1 LGVSRKDSFLMSLP
15 DDVFE
20 WIGKAVRQSVELE
33 TLRIRNEYV
42 AERDLRNKEFEALK
56 IDIKESIE
64 TIIRGINVLKA
75 GIKDGKDGLDGK
87 DGKDGLDGKEGQ
99 KGETGA
105 PGEKGEKG
113 DPGQAGPQGERGEAG
128 APGEA
133 GERGEKGDPGTNGKD
148 GADGVITTKV
158 AAYRGV
164 WADGEVYT
172 LGDFVT
178 WGGSLWHSNS
188 AEVKSKPGDG
198 EDWTLAVKRGRDGK
212 DGKNGDPGPIGKSG
226 PKGDKGD
233 RGFDA

>member
-1 LGVSRKDSFLMSLP
+1 MSLP

-33 TLRIRNEYV
+33 TLRIRQEYLQEKEVRQKEYEAFV
-42 AERDLRNKEFEALK
+42 ADYEKSLK
-56 IDIKESIE
+56 YLAEE
-64 TIIRGINVLKA
+64 VGAAVANV
-75 GIKDGKDGLDGK
+75 KDGKDGLDGK
-87 DGKDGLDGKEGQ
+87 DGKDGVDGKEGQ
-99 KGETGA
+99 KGEAGA

-128 APGEA
+128 TKGEP

-164 WADGEVYT
+164 WKSDEGYT
-172 LGDFVT
+172 QGDFVT
-178 WGGSLWHSNS
+178 WGGGVWHCNS
-188 AEVKSKPGDG
+188 EQVTSKPGDS

-212 DGKNGDPGPIGKSG
+212 DGKDGIPGQIGKQG